1 MPLYPENAVVLAP
14 LADYTD
20 YPFRR
25 ACRRFGCRHAF
36 TPLIDAGCLTY
47 SPESAAPILH
57 RGPDEPWLGVQLLG
71 ADPDFFEA
79 AMRVVNR
86 HEFDALDLNLGCP
99 MPKVTKRGA
108 GAALGLNLPLA
119 LQCLEVILKRSRFPV
134 TAKIRVT
141 DMQDPEPTVTFALA
155 LQEAGIQ
162 ALTIH
167 GRVLKAIYAGPVA
180 AHVIRAVREA
190 LRIPV
195 IANGGVFDAATAAAL
210 RTSTGCSRIMVARGT
225 IGNPWIFRELE
236 GGSQKAED
244 GRQKAEWETASVSP
258 SVSGSP
264 SVSLSVSGSPSQT
277 AEGGA
282 GGAESA
288 TFPPPSPE
296 ELCDVMSEHIHG
308 MFDLYG
314 EEHGMRC
321 ARKIVLAYLKGRGW
335 RHERK
340 AEASVLRG
348 RPEFEAFVRVLRA
361 EPPCAVPPHAPRS
374 LDVL

>member
-1 MPLYPENAVVLAP
+1 MTGETASSPLYPENAVLLAP

-47 SPESAAPILH
+47 SPQSAVPILH

-71 ADPDFFEA
+71 ANPEFFEA

-119 LQCLEVILKRSRFPV
+119 LECLGVILKRSRFPV

-141 DMQDPEPTVTFALA
+141 DMQDPEPTVKFALA

-180 AHVIRAVREA
+180 APVIRAVREA

-210 RTSTGCSRIMVARGT
+210 RASTGCSRIMVARGA
-225 IGNPWIFRELE
+225 IGNPWLFRELAVE
-236 GGSQKAED
+236 GN
-244 GRQKAEWETASVSP
+244 
-258 SVSGSP
+258 
-264 SVSLSVSGSPSQT
+264 
-277 AEGGA
+277 
-282 GGAESA
+282 AESA
-288 TFPPPSPE
+288 TPAPPSPA
-296 ELCDVMSEHIHG
+296 ELCDVMAEHIHG

-314 EEHGMRC
+314 EDHGMRC

-348 RPEFEAFVRVLRA
+348 RAEFDEFVRILRT
-361 EPPCAVPPHAPRS
+361 EPPCHVPPQAPRT

>member
-1 MPLYPENAVVLAP
+1 MSDLYPENAVLLAP

-47 SPESAAPILH
+47 SPESAVPILH

-71 ADPDFFEA
+71 ANPAFFEK
-79 AMRVVNR
+79 AMEVVNR

-119 LQCLEVILKRSRFPV
+119 LECLGVILKHSRFPV

-141 DMQDPEPTVTFALA
+141 DMQDPEPTVKFALA
-155 LQEAGIQ
+155 LQDAGIR

-180 AHVIRAVREA
+180 AQVVRAVRDA

-195 IANGGVFDAATAAAL
+195 IANGGVFDAATATAL
-210 RTSTGCSRIMVARGT
+210 RHATGCSRIMVARGA
-225 IGNPWIFRELE
+225 IGNPWVFRELAAE
-236 GGSQKAED
+236 EKAE
-244 GRQKAEWETASVSP
+244 RRTQNAECRTQNLEPATGNAQHETRNT
-258 SVSGSP
+258 
-264 SVSLSVSGSPSQT
+264 QQ
-277 AEGGA
+277 
-282 GGAESA
+282 A
-288 TFPPPSPE
+288 TSFFPAPSPA
-296 ELCDVMSEHIHG
+296 ELCDVMEEHIHG

-314 EEHGMRC
+314 EDHGMRC

-335 RHERK
+335 PHELK

-348 RPEFEAFVRVLRA
+348 RAEFDAFVRTLR
-361 EPPCAVPPHAPRS
+361 AVPPHAVPPHTPRT
-374 LDVL
+374 LDVA